1 MKNISAYIR
10 EERLPFV
17 LKSLEKE
24 GVYGITVS
32 QVMGRG
38 TQKGI
43 SLRYRG
49 SYINIDLLP
58 KIHIEVIVPDQME
71 ERVCRCISTHAFT
84 GKPGDGRIFVFDV
97 EKSIRVRT
105 FEVEA

>member
-1 MKNISAYIR
+1 
-10 EERLPFV
+10 
-17 LKSLEKE
+17 
-24 GVYGITVS
+24 
-32 QVMGRG
+32 MGRG

-43 SLRYRG
+43 SLRFRG
-49 SYINIDLLP
+49 SNINIDLLP
-58 KIHIEVIVPDQME
+58 KIRIDVIVPDQME
-71 ERVCRCISTHAFT
+71 EGVCRCISIHAFT

>member
-49 SYINIDLLP
+49 RYINIDLLP
-58 KIHIEVIVPDQME
+58 KIRIDVIVPDQME
-71 ERVCRCISTHAFT
+71 DNICRCISTHAFT